1 MVERKMNKDFHKVFT
16 EVNSSLCV
24 RMCVCVCDSSGVLL
38 LTNPNSLGKESNND
52 LDWLSYQNNFV
63 ADMYRKMSTYQ
74 LTDLLLS
81 CSPLQSALA
90 VEKHNHP
97 LL

>member
-1 MVERKMNKDFHKVFT
+1 MYD
-16 EVNSSLCV
+16 
-24 RMCVCVCDSSGVLL
+24 SGVLL
-38 LTNPNSLGKESNND
+38 LTSPNSLWKKFSTD
-52 LDWLSYQNNFV
+52 LNWLSNQNNFV

-81 CSPLQSALA
+81 CSRLQSAVA
-90 VEKHNHP
+90 GEKHNHP